1 MIFPPQLT
9 GCGLDSLVGSIV
21 GGLFRSHREHP
32 ESDTVF
38 LRCGCQCGN
47 IFVLPRKC

>member
-9 GCGLDSLVGSIV
+9 GCGLDRLVGSIV
-21 GGLFRSHREHP
+21 GGLFRSHKEHP
-32 ESDTVF
+32 VF
-38 LRCGCQCGN
+38 LRCGSQCGN